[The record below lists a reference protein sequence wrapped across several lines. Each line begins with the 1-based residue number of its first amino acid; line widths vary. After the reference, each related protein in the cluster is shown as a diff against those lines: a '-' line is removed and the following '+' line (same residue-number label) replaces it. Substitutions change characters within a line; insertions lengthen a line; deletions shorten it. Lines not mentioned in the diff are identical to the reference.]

1 MLQDMIILLWVR
13 ESSIVQK
20 TIIIA
25 DDHPFTAQG
34 MRQNIEAGNVFK
46 FVGEASNGIA
56 AIALIKKIQPDCALL
71 DLSMPGANGLEVFLE
86 AKRWSPKTRFAI
98 ITGLSAATVFRQ
110 LYDAGIDG
118 LFVKNSDAAIIHEG
132 LMKMMQGHRIISKE
146 AQKAIDSSNHEINL
160 SKRELEV
167 LQALAKGQTNREIAE
182 TLGVSPKTIDT
193 HRTNLLRKMEVK
205 STAALLVKAMRDSLI
220 IV

>member
-1 MLQDMIILLWVR
+1 M
-13 ESSIVQK
+13 
-20 TIIIA
+20 
-25 DDHPFTAQG
+25 
-34 MRQNIEAGNVFK
+34 
-46 FVGEASNGIA
+46 
-56 AIALIKKIQPDCALL
+56 
-71 DLSMPGANGLEVFLE
+71 
-86 AKRWSPKTRFAI
+86 
-98 ITGLSAATVFRQ
+98 
-110 LYDAGIDG
+110 
-118 LFVKNSDAAIIHEG
+118 
-132 LMKMMQGHRIISKE
+132 
-146 AQKAIDSSNHEINL
+146 